1 MSGEVVPMTL
11 DEVTPGQKIKIIDIP
26 DQTVRAQA
34 IRFGIG
40 LGAEVVC
47 QEKLPGGPVVL
58 RKGFQEIA
66 VGRNLARQIR
76 VNASWAWVPG
86 WGKRALGG
94 RREALRRGQEHA

>member
-1 MSGEVVPMTL
+1 MTL
-11 DEVTPGQKIKIIDIP
+11 DEVEVGQKIKIVDIP
-26 DQTVRAQA
+26 DHTIRVQA

-40 LGAEVVC
+40 LGAEAVC

-76 VNASWAWVPG
+76 VNAAWSWAPS
-86 WGKRALGG
+86 WGKRPLGG
-94 RREALRRGQEHA
+94 RREPLRRGQEHA